1 MAKIMAVLKIYPK
14 DVDVDLDKVITDI
27 NSRLPAKYSL
37 VRSEKEYVAFG
48 LYLLRIYVIMP
59 EETEGGTEEL
69 EDLIRGVDGV
79 ENTETEVVTRIS
91 D

>member
-1 MAKIMAVLKIYPK
+1 LAKIMAVLKIYPK